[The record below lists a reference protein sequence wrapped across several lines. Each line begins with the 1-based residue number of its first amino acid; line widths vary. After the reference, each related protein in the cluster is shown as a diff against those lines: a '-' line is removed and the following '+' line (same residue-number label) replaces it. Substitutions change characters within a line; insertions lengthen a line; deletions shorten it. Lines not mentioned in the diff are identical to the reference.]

1 MLFYRIYILILFL
14 ILPEFAFSNKKS
26 GNNSDLNSSSALLD
40 SLLDYKVSQP
50 DKAIKFAMKVLQRD
64 KYATGLYPKVES
76 SFYNHLGEIYIR
88 MNLPSQALSYFI
100 EAKRIFPDKKTPWL
114 DVQFGNVYYQQR
126 EWIKS
131 KEAYEKALEIFSSSN
146 IDGRRLLD
154 GKQSGGNSAAG
165 KTTCLSNLGRVE
177 MQLNNHE
184 SALYYFESALEIQ
197 IKNYEEKIQKIEPQ
211 PQISTLAGLLNPRFL
226 LANLYYE
233 WGMLDLAMKQIA
245 IIDLLGLPAIEK
257 IELNSD
263 LNQNPSLNRVLGLTY
278 DLKIRIYTEQNNFEA
293 SKDAFFLSLKFLK
306 EWPIYLSRS
315 YASSSKSYF
324 KQDSLYKSLEQID
337 KGLRIC
343 QLKGLDVEEID
354 LLQLKM
360 DLLEKSNLNKS
371 AVDVAVDILNKKSI
385 LDEYRMSGIIESVE
399 IKSELYRS
407 RNQLLDSKRNQRFLQ
422 IVVGVLML
430 VSGLIVISYRNKK
443 RHSEQVAI
451 INEQENQI
459 AQVELKN
466 KEAELVNLST
476 FALSK
481 NDMLVNI
488 VKDLDYHA
496 TLLNTKDD
504 QKSLKPLKKKIQNFI
519 DEGLNWEDYKVQFT
533 NVYPNFVDSLIS
545 YNKEI
550 SNNDIKLCCYLKM
563 NMNTK
568 DIAQLFGLTVR
579 AIENKRYRLRK
590 KLKLETETSLM
601 TFINGLN

>member
-1 MLFYRIYILILFL
+1 MPFYRIFILFL
-14 ILPEFAFSNKKS
+14 SLVISEFAFSNEES
-26 GNNSDLNSSSALLD
+26 VNNSELNNSSALLD
-40 SLLDYKVSQP
+40 SLLNYKVSQP
-50 DKAIKFAMKVLQRD
+50 DKAIKFAIKVLQRD

-100 EAKRIFPDKKTPWL
+100 EAKRMVPDKKTPWL
-114 DVQFGNVYYQQR
+114 DVQFGNVYYQQS

-177 MQLNNHE
+177 MQLNNYE
-184 SALYYFESALEIQ
+184 SALYYFESALEVQ
-197 IKNYEEKIQKIEPQ
+197 IKNYEEQIQNVEPQ
-211 PQISTLAGLLNPRFL
+211 RELAILAGLLNPRFL
-226 LANLYYE
+226 LASLYYE

-245 IIDLLGLPAIEK
+245 IIDSFGLPAFEK

-278 DLKIRIYTEQNNFEA
+278 DLKNRIYTDQNNFEA
-293 SKDAFFLSLKFLK
+293 SKDAFFLCLKFLK

-315 YASSSKSYF
+315 YASSAKSYF

-343 QLKGLDVEEID
+343 QLKGLDVEEVE

-360 DLLEKSNLNKS
+360 DLLEASNLNKS
-371 AVDVAVDILNKKSI
+371 AVDVAVDILNKKNI
-385 LDEYRMSGIIESVE
+385 LDEYRMSGIIASVE

-407 RNQLLDSKRNQRFLQ
+407 RNQLLDSKRKQRFLQ
-422 IVVGVLML
+422 IVVGVLLL
-430 VSGLIVISYRNKK
+430 VSGLIVISYRNTK
-443 RHSEQVAI
+443 RHSEQIAI

-459 AQVELKN
+459 TQAELKN

-476 FALSK
+476 FVLSK
-481 NDMLVNI
+481 NDVLTSI
-488 VKDLDYHA
+488 VKELEYHT
-496 TLLNTKDD
+496 TLINTKED
-504 QKSLKPLKKKIQNFI
+504 QNSLKPLKKKIQNFI
-519 DEGLNWEDYKVQFT
+519 HDGLDWEDYKVQFT
-533 NVYPNFVDSLIS
+533 NVYPNFVESLIS
-545 YNKEI
+545 RNQEI

-579 AIENKRYRLRK
+579 AVENKRYRLRK
-590 KLKLETETSLM
+590 KLSLEKETSLT

>member
-1 MLFYRIYILILFL
+1 MIFYRIFILIL
-14 ILPEFAFSNKKS
+14 IFAPFGSIFSNDKNL
-26 GNNSDLNSSSALLD
+26 NNSEWDPKFTLLD
-40 SLLDYKVSQP
+40 SLLDYKISQP
-50 DKAIKFAMKVLQRD
+50 DRAIKFAMKVLQRE
-64 KYATGLYPKVES
+64 KYASGAYPKVES

-100 EAKRIFPDKKTPWL
+100 EAKSKQPNKKTPWL
-114 DVQFGNVYYQQR
+114 DVQFGNVYFQQR

-131 KEAYEKALEIFSSSN
+131 KEAYEKALELFSSMYFEGN
-146 IDGRRLLD
+146 RLD
-154 GKQSGGNSAAG
+154 GKKDRGNSVAG
-165 KTTCLSNLGRVE
+165 KTTCFSNLGRIE
-177 MQLNNHE
+177 IQLNNYE
-184 SALYYFESALEIQ
+184 SALIYFENALEVQ
-197 IKNYEEKIQKIEPQ
+197 KKHYEDKSQSEYERERIA
-211 PQISTLAGLLNPRFL
+211 SLRSYLNPRYL
-226 LANLYYE
+226 LADLYYK

-245 IIDLLGLPAIEK
+245 IIDSLSLPIYRK
-257 IELNSD
+257 IELNPNLIQD
-263 LNQNPSLNRVLGLTY
+263 QYFNRVLGLTY
-278 DLKIRIYTEQNNFEA
+278 ELKTQIYTDQNNFEA
-293 SKDAFFLSLKFLK
+293 SKDAFIFSSKLFQ

-315 YASSSKSYF
+315 YASSAKSYF

-343 QLKGLDVEEID
+343 QLKGLDVEEIS

-360 DLLEKSNLNKS
+360 DLFEKSNLNKS
-371 AVDVAVDILNKKSI
+371 AIDIAMDILSKKSI

-407 RNQLLDSKRNQRFLQ
+407 RNQLLESKRKQRFLQ

-443 RHSEQVAI
+443 RHSEQIAI
-451 INEQENQI
+451 INEQENKI

-466 KEAELVNLST
+466 KQAELINLST

-481 NDMLVNI
+481 NDMLANI
-488 VKDLDYHA
+488 VKDLEYHA
-496 TLLNTKDD
+496 TLLNNKED

-519 DEGLNWEDYKVQFT
+519 DDGLDWEDYKVQFT
-533 NVYPNFVDSLIS
+533 NVYPNFVDSLVS
-545 YNKEI
+545 YNNEI
-550 SNNDIKLCCYLKM
+550 SNSDIKLCCYLKM

-590 KLKLETETSLM
+590 KLTLETETSLM
-601 TFINGLN
+601 TFINRLN

>member
-1 MLFYRIYILILFL
+1 MPFYQIFILILL
-14 ILPEFAFSNKKS
+14 SVIPEFAFSNEES
-26 GNNSDLNSSSALLD
+26 VNNSELNNSSALLD
-40 SLLDYKVSQP
+40 SLLNYKVSQP
-50 DKAIKFAMKVLQRD
+50 DKAIKFAIKVLQRD

-100 EAKRIFPDKKTPWL
+100 EAKRMVPDKKTPWL
-114 DVQFGNVYYQQR
+114 DVQFGNVYYQQS

-177 MQLNNHE
+177 MQLNNYE
-184 SALYYFESALEIQ
+184 SALYYFESALEVQ
-197 IKNYEEKIQKIEPQ
+197 IKNYEEQIQNVEPQ
-211 PQISTLAGLLNPRFL
+211 TELAILAGLLNPRFL
-226 LANLYYE
+226 LASLYYE

-245 IIDLLGLPAIEK
+245 IIDSFGLPAFEK

-407 RNQLLDSKRNQRFLQ
+407 RNQLLDSKRKQRFLQ
-422 IVVGVLML
+422 IIVGVLML
-430 VSGLIVISYRNKK
+430 VSGLIVISYRNTK
-443 RHSEQVAI
+443 RHSEQIAI

-459 AQVELKN
+459 TQAELKN

-476 FALSK
+476 YVLSK
-481 NDMLVNI
+481 NDVLTSI
-488 VKDLDYHA
+488 VKELEYHT
-496 TLLNTKDD
+496 TLINTKED
-504 QKSLKPLKKKIQNFI
+504 QNSLKPLKKKIQNFI
-519 DEGLNWEDYKVQFT
+519 DDGLDWEDYKVQFT
-533 NVYPNFVDSLIS
+533 NVYPNFVESLIS
-545 YNKEI
+545 RNQEI

-579 AIENKRYRLRK
+579 AVENKRYRLRK
-590 KLKLETETSLM
+590 KLSLEKETSLT

>member
-1 MLFYRIYILILFL
+1 MPFYRIFILFL
-14 ILPEFAFSNKKS
+14 SLVISEFAFSNEES
-26 GNNSDLNSSSALLD
+26 VNNSELNNSSALLD
-40 SLLDYKVSQP
+40 SLLNYKVSQP
-50 DKAIKFAMKVLQRD
+50 DKAIKFAIKVLQRD

-100 EAKRIFPDKKTPWL
+100 EAKRMVPDKKTPWL
-114 DVQFGNVYYQQR
+114 DVQFGNVYYQQS

-177 MQLNNHE
+177 MQLNNYE
-184 SALYYFESALEIQ
+184 SALYYFESALEVQ
-197 IKNYEEKIQKIEPQ
+197 IKNYEEQIQNVEPQ
-211 PQISTLAGLLNPRFL
+211 RELAILAGLLNPRFL
-226 LANLYYE
+226 LASLYYE

-245 IIDLLGLPAIEK
+245 IIDSFGLPAFEK

-278 DLKIRIYTEQNNFEA
+278 DLKNRIYTDQNNFEA
-293 SKDAFFLSLKFLK
+293 SKDAFFLCLKFLK

-315 YASSSKSYF
+315 YASSAKSYF

-343 QLKGLDVEEID
+343 QLKGLDVEEVE

-360 DLLEKSNLNKS
+360 DLLEASNLNKS
-371 AVDVAVDILNKKSI
+371 AVDVAVDILNKKNI
-385 LDEYRMSGIIESVE
+385 LDEYRMSGIIASVE

-407 RNQLLDSKRNQRFLQ
+407 RNQLLDSKRKQRFLQ
-422 IVVGVLML
+422 IIVGVLML
-430 VSGLIVISYRNKK
+430 VSGLIVISYRNTK
-443 RHSEQVAI
+443 RHSEQIAI

-459 AQVELKN
+459 TQAELKN

-476 FALSK
+476 FVLSK
-481 NDMLVNI
+481 NDVLTSI
-488 VKDLDYHA
+488 VKELEYHT
-496 TLLNTKDD
+496 TLINTKED
-504 QKSLKPLKKKIQNFI
+504 QNSLKPLKKKIQNFI
-519 DEGLNWEDYKVQFT
+519 HDGLDWEDYKVQFT
-533 NVYPNFVDSLIS
+533 NVYPNFVESLIS
-545 YNKEI
+545 RNQEI

-579 AIENKRYRLRK
+579 AVENKRYRLRK
-590 KLKLETETSLM
+590 KLSLEKETSLT

>member
-1 MLFYRIYILILFL
+1 
-14 ILPEFAFSNKKS
+14 
-26 GNNSDLNSSSALLD
+26 
-40 SLLDYKVSQP
+40 
-50 DKAIKFAMKVLQRD
+50 
-64 KYATGLYPKVES
+64 
-76 SFYNHLGEIYIR
+76 
-88 MNLPSQALSYFI
+88 
-100 EAKRIFPDKKTPWL
+100 
-114 DVQFGNVYYQQR
+114 
-126 EWIKS
+126 
-131 KEAYEKALEIFSSSN
+131 
-146 IDGRRLLD
+146 
-154 GKQSGGNSAAG
+154 
-165 KTTCLSNLGRVE
+165 
-177 MQLNNHE
+177 
-184 SALYYFESALEIQ
+184 
-197 IKNYEEKIQKIEPQ
+197 
-211 PQISTLAGLLNPRFL
+211 
-226 LANLYYE
+226 
-233 WGMLDLAMKQIA
+233 
-245 IIDLLGLPAIEK
+245 
-257 IELNSD
+257 
-263 LNQNPSLNRVLGLTY
+263 
-278 DLKIRIYTEQNNFEA
+278 
-293 SKDAFFLSLKFLK
+293 
-306 EWPIYLSRS
+306 
-315 YASSSKSYF
+315 
-324 KQDSLYKSLEQID
+324 
-337 KGLRIC
+337 
-343 QLKGLDVEEID
+343 
-354 LLQLKM
+354 M

-407 RNQLLDSKRNQRFLQ
+407 RNELLDSKRKQRFLQ

-430 VSGLIVISYRNKK
+430 ISGLIVISYRNKK
-443 RHSEQVAI
+443 RHSEQIAI

-496 TLLNTKDD
+496 TLLNTKED

-519 DEGLNWEDYKVQFT
+519 DDGLNWEDYKVQFT

-545 YNKEI
+545 FNKEI

>member
-1 MLFYRIYILILFL
+1 MPFYRIFILFL
-14 ILPEFAFSNKKS
+14 SLVISEFAFSNEES
-26 GNNSDLNSSSALLD
+26 VNNSELNNSSALLD
-40 SLLDYKVSQP
+40 SLLNYKVSQP
-50 DKAIKFAMKVLQRD
+50 DKAIKFAIKVLRRD
-64 KYATGLYPKVES
+64 KYANGLYPKVES

-100 EAKRIFPDKKTPWL
+100 EAKRMVPDKKTPWL
-114 DVQFGNVYYQQR
+114 DVQFGNVYYQQS

-177 MQLNNHE
+177 MQLNNYE
-184 SALYYFESALEIQ
+184 SALYYFESALEVQ
-197 IKNYEEKIQKIEPQ
+197 IKNYEEHIQNVEPQ
-211 PQISTLAGLLNPRFL
+211 TELAILAGLLNPRFL
-226 LANLYYE
+226 LASLYYE

-245 IIDLLGLPAIEK
+245 IIDSFGLPAFEK

-278 DLKIRIYTEQNNFEA
+278 DLKNRIYTDQNNFEA
-293 SKDAFFLSLKFLK
+293 SKDAFFLCLKFLK

-315 YASSSKSYF
+315 YASSAKSYF

-343 QLKGLDVEEID
+343 QLKGLDVEEVE

-360 DLLEKSNLNKS
+360 DLLEASNLNKS

-407 RNQLLDSKRNQRFLQ
+407 RNQLLDSKRKQRFLQ
-422 IVVGVLML
+422 IIVGVLML
-430 VSGLIVISYRNKK
+430 VSGLIVISYRNTK
-443 RHSEQVAI
+443 RHSEQIAI

-459 AQVELKN
+459 TQAELKN

-476 FALSK
+476 YVLSK
-481 NDMLVNI
+481 NDVLTSI
-488 VKDLDYHA
+488 VKELEYHT
-496 TLLNTKDD
+496 TLINTKED
-504 QKSLKPLKKKIQNFI
+504 QNSLKPLKKKIQNFI
-519 DEGLNWEDYKVQFT
+519 DDGLDWEDYKVQFT
-533 NVYPNFVDSLIS
+533 NVYPNFVESLIS
-545 YNKEI
+545 RNQEI

-579 AIENKRYRLRK
+579 AVENKRYRLRK
-590 KLKLETETSLM
+590 KLSLEKETSLT